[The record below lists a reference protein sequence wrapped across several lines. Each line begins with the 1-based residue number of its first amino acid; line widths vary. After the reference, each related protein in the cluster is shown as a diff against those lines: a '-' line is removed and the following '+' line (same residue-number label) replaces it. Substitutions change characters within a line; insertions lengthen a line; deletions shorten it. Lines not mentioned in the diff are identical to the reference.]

1 MNTQDM
7 YPKRAKQGK
16 VLTVVIVI
24 VALVAAIGVGY
35 AAYQWHRG
43 QVTGLEQQVNFLNG
57 QLSEAE
63 QQGSLTPGEDV
74 VEYTS
79 ENGVKLKVYVPK
91 ESTKESPLIV
101 LGLAPGNW
109 SFEASFPAILRNSEG
124 DNVAQGT
131 AQIIGDWMT
140 EDLVPFSIEIE
151 YDEDEL
157 SGTGTL
163 VLQKD
168 NPSGMPQNDDSVTI
182 PVQF

>member
-1 MNTQDM
+1 M
-7 YPKRAKQGK
+7 YPKRAKKGRTL
-16 VLTVVIVI
+16 VVVII
-24 VALVAAIGVGY
+24 VLALLAAVGLGY
-35 AAYQWHRG
+35 AAYQWHLGR
-43 QVTGLEQQVNFLNG
+43 VASLEQQINSLNG

-63 QQGSLTPGEDV
+63 AQNELKPGEDV

-79 ENGVKLKVYVPK
+79 DNGVKLKVYVPK

-109 SFEASFPAILRNSEG
+109 SFEASFPAILKNSEG
-124 DNVAQGT
+124 DTVTQGT

-140 EDLVPFSIEIE
+140 EDLVPFSIELE
-151 YDEDEL
+151 YDETKV